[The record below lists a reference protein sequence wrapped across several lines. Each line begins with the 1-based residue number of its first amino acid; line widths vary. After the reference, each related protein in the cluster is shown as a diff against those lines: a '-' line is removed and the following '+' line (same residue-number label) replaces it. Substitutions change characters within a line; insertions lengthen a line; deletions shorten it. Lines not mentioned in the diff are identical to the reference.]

1 MCTPQ
6 FAKLALPDAAQ
17 VDSTRCC
24 TVDASDR
31 ERCGPQ
37 CATVIILSE
46 DSLIVS
52 DVILF
57 DSGGT
62 RVRNIA
68 SSEWWPPWKLSIG
81 GRLFSLAGGTQT
93 TVPTAGKLPS
103 GEVSAKVVLVNPS
116 VEVSIQTP
124 KMSWKSRE
132 TRAFKDAVSPKTA
145 K

>member
-1 MCTPQ
+1 
-6 FAKLALPDAAQ
+6 
-17 VDSTRCC
+17 
-24 TVDASDR
+24 
-31 ERCGPQ
+31 
-37 CATVIILSE
+37 
-46 DSLIVS
+46 LIAS

-57 DSGGT
+57 DSGG
-62 RVRNIA
+62 RGFEISRRL
-68 SSEWWPPWKLSIG
+68 SCGRRGKLTSG

-103 GEVSAKVVLVNPS
+103 GKVSAKVVLVNPS